1 MREKNIKL
9 YIVLFSQIA
18 LFLAI
23 IILKIQST
31 SLHTVAFLCSLSITL
46 FIISSFYLRV
56 RKLNVY
62 FIFIILTYVFHF
74 GQVFLYIF
82 GINNPLPPKFNI
94 NYYETSVLVNSLY
107 YSLIV
112 IVIFQIVGFL
122 LLKKI
127 INHTINIS
135 KKQIADNKIDSS
147 FFIIMILIT
156 ILPYLYVDISQMLL
170 ASELGYVDAYKFG
183 NSYFL
188 SLFVN
193 FFLISLFG
201 FLTSTNNR
209 KLGKMIIFIFA
220 IWNVIKMFTVGNR
233 SQPMAILLALVF
245 IYISISKP
253 KKIKIKPIHI
263 VLGLLILLLLPYI
276 AYIRNST
283 SNTNEYSNFIFYLL
297 NDNPISYLLAEFG
310 GTILTLFTVI
320 DIVPEI
326 VSFSNGL
333 TYLGSLTILLPFSTT
348 IFGGYFSA
356 HISVGETMNSFFGG
370 GLGGSWIA
378 ELYFNFGYFGIL
390 LVPIYSFCIKRISDM
405 IDNNIVPKYTINRAL
420 MFYMLIPLFIFP
432 RGYFYTFVSYLN
444 VYIYVAIAYF
454 VYRRLRL
461 GE

>member
-1 MREKNIKL
+1 
-9 YIVLFSQIA
+9 
-18 LFLAI
+18 
-23 IILKIQST
+23 
-31 SLHTVAFLCSLSITL
+31 
-46 FIISSFYLRV
+46 
-56 RKLNVY
+56 
-62 FIFIILTYVFHF
+62 
-74 GQVFLYIF
+74 
-82 GINNPLPPKFNI
+82 
-94 NYYETSVLVNSLY
+94 
-107 YSLIV
+107 LIV

-127 INHTINIS
+127 INYTINIS

-263 VLGLLILLLLPYI
+263 VFGLLILLLLPYI

-390 LVPIYSFCIKRISDM
+390 FVPIYSFCIKRISDM
-405 IDNNIVPKYTINRAL
+405 IENNIVPKYTINRVL

>member
-31 SLHTVAFLCSLSITL
+31 SLYTVAFLCSLSITL

-127 INHTINIS
+127 INYSINIS

-209 KLGKMIIFIFA
+209 KLGRIIIIIFA

-263 VLGLLILLLLPYI
+263 VFGLLILLLLPYI

-320 DIVPEI
+320 DIVPKI

-390 LVPIYSFCIKRISDM
+390 FVPIYSFCIKRISDM

-432 RGYFYTFVSYLN
+432 RGYFYTFISYLN